1 MKVYTVEEVAP
12 LLRVE
17 YKTALRLIQ
26 RGYLHCLPGIR
37 HKRITE
43 AELHRYLDVRN
54 TLAGAA
60 AQPRGPQNPGNQRQ
74 GRR

>member
-1 MKVYTVEEVAP
+1 MKVYTIEEVAP

-60 AQPRGPQNPGNQRQ
+60 TQPRRHQNQHH
-74 GRR
+74 GRS

>member
-1 MKVYTVEEVAP
+1 MKIYTVEEVAP

-17 YKTALRLIQ
+17 YKTALRLIR

-54 TLAGAA
+54 TLAGTAPP
-60 AQPRGPQNPGNQRQ
+60 PRRHQNPRH
-74 GRR
+74 GRS